1 VGPLTPKIPPP
12 SFAFLRTELVE
23 ITEGRVVCRFAP
35 TSEMENPYGVIQGGL
50 LAAMIDNMVGP
61 AVYSVAPDR
70 RSTTIY
76 LSVSFLSPARS
87 GEILR
92 GVAEVVKAGRSQV
105 YVEARLERE
114 ADGALLVRATATNLL
129 LGDETPPPA

>member
-1 VGPLTPKIPPP
+1 MW
-12 SFAFLRTELVE
+12 FA
-23 ITEGRVVCRFAP
+23 
-35 TSEMENPYGVIQGGL
+35 
-50 LAAMIDNMVGP
+50 
-61 AVYSVAPDR
+61 
-70 RSTTIY
+70 
-76 LSVSFLSPARS
+76 

-129 LGDETPPPA
+129 LDDETPPPA

>member
-1 VGPLTPKIPPP
+1 M
-12 SFAFLRTELVE
+12 
-23 ITEGRVVCRFAP
+23 VCRFAP
-35 TSEMENPYGVIQGGL
+35 TPEMENPYGVIQGGL

-61 AVYSVAPDR
+61 AVFSVAPDR

-76 LSVSFLSPARS
+76 LSVSFLSPARP